1 MKISNISF
9 KIAVP
14 IIITGIFIIA
24 IFIALNYERLNKNFY
39 IVFVLTA
46 VYIFL
51 FGFATGQKFAMPV
64 KKLLKRAIDLS
75 EGDLTAR
82 VYLETKDEF
91 GDLAKI
97 FNKIA
102 DELEES
108 RSRTETTEKSVDIKV
123 KARTQV
129 LEETI
134 NALEQKVKN
143 RTLELQRIIDESEVI
158 QKKTKNK
165 EMETEQLKK
174 ELNILKKA
182 LNQYQMGKR
191 VLNKKK

>member
-1 MKISNISF
+1 MKISNVSF

-24 IFIALNYERLNKNFY
+24 VFIALNYERLNKNFY
-39 IVFVLTA
+39 IVFILTA

-82 VYLETKDEF
+82 IYLETKDEF
-91 GDLAKI
+91 GDLAKV

-123 KARTQV
+123 KARTQA
-129 LEETI
+129 LEEII

-143 RTLELQRIIDESEVI
+143 RTLELQRIINESKVI

-174 ELNILKKA
+174 ELSNLKEA
-182 LNQYQMGKR
+182 LVQYQTGKQF
-191 VLNKKK
+191 LGKKK